1 MTAEVRL
8 VKVGGVLD
16 FIIENAQG
24 ITICD
29 IDAADHSKRAVC
41 CVERPAIGGEGESV
55 EVQ

>member
-1 MTAEVRL
+1 LTAEVRL